1 MSTLPAPATA
11 PLADGPPAPGHGWTP
26 ALKARFLDRLAAH
39 GNARAACRN
48 VGLSAEAAYKLR
60 RRDPLFARGWAAALL
75 LARDNGA
82 QVLAER
88 AIEGVEEPI
97 YYRGELIGTRR
108 RYDNRLLL
116 AHLAR
121 LDRLADEAAAGEDA
135 GRFDEVLAAIADGAS
150 PLPERDAFIEAEIE
164 AAQERHR
171 RDALDAYY
179 DAADAAETAR
189 AAAADGI
196 ADFDED
202 DEVEEASPRRARDRA
217 RQRRRDRRPAPQLDR
232 RSRDRRGDRHRRHR
246 PHRPRRDA
254 RSARPGEGS
263 RRREGHPRLRRAVP
277 LAQLP
282 DHRHEHDPEPR
293 LRGARARN
301 LRLRPP
307 RLERRGEGRVGHDP
321 RRTTRQPQPSLQL
334 RRPDAEAEREVGFF
348 TQRRGGAKM

>member
-1 MSTLPAPATA
+1 MSILPAPATA

-150 PLPERDAFIEAEIE
+150 PLPEREAFIEAEIE

-179 DAADAAETAR
+179 AAADAAETAR
-189 AAAADGI
+189 AAAADGL
-196 ADFDED
+196 ADFDEE
-202 DEVEEASPRRARDRA
+202 DEVEEAEDFFDRLSEECREIAGRVRAGAAERWD
-217 RQRRRDRRPAPQLDR
+217 RRRGEAFAVVDALNETPPPA
-232 RSRDRRGDRHRRHR
+232 
-246 PHRPRRDA
+246 
-254 RSARPGEGS
+254 
-263 RRREGHPRLRRAVP
+263 
-277 LAQLP
+277 
-282 DHRHEHDPEPR
+282 EPR
-293 LRGARARN
+293 LPPALAALVVSGAEKRAGDRDQDGGDHGGGVCFPCTPSTVSTSALARA
-301 LRLRPP
+301 LCDPP
-307 RLERRGEGRVGHDP
+307 PGMGPTPRSPFTAPRGPGSNAAR
-321 RRTTRQPQPSLQL
+321 
-334 RRPDAEAEREVGFF
+334 
-348 TQRRGGAKM
+348 